1 MQGRLASEDLS
12 VAELLSG
19 RFAFTIPPFQRDLT
33 WTKSEAGQLLD
44 DIASALDDVERTG
57 RKTPYFLGT
66 MLFVTGEGE
75 DGKRRTQPRLV
86 EVVDGQQR
94 LTTLTILFAVL
105 RDLAPAEERVALHA
119 LIASPAS
126 NSGGYQLQLKDGDS
140 GFFQAA
146 IQAPGAARQRHTTP
160 ADASNVSRRNIE
172 DIRRE
177 LVARLGREF
186 SAEERSR
193 FATFARRHC
202 RVLVVT
208 ADDFDY
214 AYQIFLTINDRGK
227 RLTVGDIFRGEIL
240 GPLDGAQRRRFEQVI
255 EEMDK
260 YLDAAE
266 STRVRGKT
274 FFSHLAAIYGW
285 SAKGIVQELRR
296 AVARHGGPRAFAAE
310 VFAPMAE
317 AYLDVKRRGAG
328 KAESI
333 EQQLTALTWL
343 EQHGDDD
350 WVPAAMLG
358 LVRLKHDSARL
369 AQYLEELDRFAH
381 GLMAL
386 GCGRPARKRHFVP
399 ALRRILAS
407 PEMPDPKTLFVIAPG
422 DQRQILRRM
431 ATRLHL
437 LDPPTCRLVLLRLDA
452 AVSGR
457 PLAAYQHWL
466 DARLPASQR
475 LTVEHVLP
483 RGGIKDGEWQRLFP
497 NWAHRQ
503 VVSECIGNLVL
514 VTEQQNQSARQAE
527 FKAKQEIFF
536 TDGPHPIHLTDLL
549 RQERTWDQAA
559 IERRHQLMMQAAQRL
574 WRLEG
579 PIPACPRSSSR
590 WKA

>member
-12 VAELLSG
+12 VEELLSG
-19 RFAFTIPPFQRDLT
+19 RFTFTIPPFQRDLT
-33 WTKSEAGQLLD
+33 WTRSEAGQLVD

-57 RKTPYFLGT
+57 RATPYFLGT
-66 MLFVTGEGE
+66 MLFVAGDDEG
-75 DGKRRTQPRLV
+75 GRHRRQPRVV

-105 RDLAPAEERVALHA
+105 RDLAPPEERAALHA
-119 LIASPAS
+119 LIAAPAANGS
-126 NSGGYQLQLKDGDS
+126 GYQLQLKDGDN
-140 GFFQAA
+140 GFFEAA
-146 IQAPGAARQRHTTP
+146 IQAPGAARQQQATTTV
-160 ADASNVSRRNIE
+160 ADNNVSRRNVE
-172 DIRRE
+172 EIRRE
-177 LVARLGREF
+177 LVARLRREF
-186 SAEERSR
+186 SAEDRNR
-193 FATFARRHC
+193 FATFARRQC

-240 GPLDGAQRRRFEQVI
+240 GPLDGVQRRRFEQVI

-266 STRVRGKT
+266 PTRVRGKT

-285 SAKGIVQELRR
+285 SGKGIVQELRR
-296 AVARHGGPRAFAAE
+296 AVVRHGGPRAFAAE

-317 AYLDVKRRGAG
+317 AYLDVKRSGAG
-328 KAESI
+328 KEESI
-333 EQQLTALTWL
+333 EQRLTALSWL
-343 EQHGDDD
+343 EKHGDDD

-358 LVRLKHDSARL
+358 LVGLKHDSARL
-369 AQYLEELDRFAH
+369 ARYLDELDRFAH

-386 GCGRPARKRHFVP
+386 GCGRAARKRHFAPV
-399 ALRRILAS
+399 LKRILAS
-407 PEMPDPKTLFVIAPG
+407 PAMPDPKTLFVIAPG

-431 ATRLHL
+431 AKRLHL
-437 LDPPTCRLVLLRLDA
+437 IDPPTCRLVLLRLDA

-457 PLAAYQHWL
+457 PLSAYQHWL

-483 RGGIKDGEWQRLFP
+483 RGGIEDGEWQRVFP
-497 NWAHRQ
+497 NWAGRQ
-503 VVSECIGNLVL
+503 VVAECIGNLAL
-514 VTEQQNQSARQAE
+514 VTEQQNQSARQAA
-527 FKAKQEIFF
+527 FKAKQQIFF
-536 TDGPHPIHLTDLL
+536 AEGPHPIHLTDLL
-549 RQERTWDQAA
+549 RGERTWDQAA
-559 IERRHQLMMQAAQRL
+559 IERRYRLMMQAAQRL

-579 PIPACPRSSSR
+579 PIPACPGASR
-590 WKA
+590 RKW